1 MASARELLELGRT
14 LPQVHEPV
22 EIVNREVPTGPEF
35 ARSATVVESWG
46 RLCLSSTCIASRSP

>member
-46 RLCLSSTCIASRSP
+46 RLC